1 MIYSLAAR
9 GSRFAAIFA
18 KWLTLGCLALPAGWA
33 AESAP
38 VTDPAVF
45 PPDIAVQSMFRKALT
60 FRVAQAASVP
70 ISVANAA
77 TFEAVDS
84 MSGGG
89 LTSNT
94 FGTVFSPTS
103 GPGRL
108 LPDVPLNNWGDDFV
122 GGKAPTSLNGVRV
135 LVNGK
140 ESFVS
145 FIGRGERIG
154 TGSDQINFVT
164 PDDTA
169 LGPVSIEIFQGQDKV
184 AASMVNRRGVASPG
198 IFAFASQNG
207 AVFAAAVSL
216 DGKFIAPVGIFGP
229 GLSRPAASREII
241 SIFGAGYGATDPPVP
256 AGEIVTVLSA
266 IPASEISATVGGLP
280 ATVFFGGLAPN
291 LAGLYQFNIE
301 VPQLPN
307 GNHIVT
313 IGRSGINNQAGLSIP
328 VQNP

>member
-9 GSRFAAIFA
+9 SSRLGVIFA

-45 PPDIAVQSMFRKALT
+45 PPDVAIRNMFRKALT
-60 FRVAQAASVP
+60 FRVAQAATVP

-84 MSGGG
+84 MGGGG

-94 FGTVFSPTS
+94 FGTVFSPS
-103 GPGRL
+103 AGPGRL
-108 LPDVPLNNWGDDFV
+108 LPDVPLNDWADDFV
-122 GGKAPTSLNGVRV
+122 SGMAPNSLNGVRV

-140 ESFVS
+140 ESFIS
-145 FIGRGERIG
+145 FIGRGEDIG

-169 LGPVSIEIFQGQDKV
+169 LGPVSIEIFQGQEKV
-184 AASMVNRRGVASPG
+184 AASMVNRRDVASPG
-198 IFAFASQNG
+198 LFAFASQNG
-207 AVFAAAVSL
+207 ATFAAAVSL
-216 DGKFIAPVGIFGP
+216 DGKFIAPEGIFGP
-229 GLSRPAASREII
+229 GLSRPAASGEII
-241 SIFGAGYGATDPPVP
+241 LIFGAGYGATDPPVP
-256 AGEIVTVLSA
+256 AGKIVTVLSA
-266 IPASEISATVGGLP
+266 IPASEVRATIGGLP
-280 ATVFFGGLAPN
+280 ATVLFGGLAPN
-291 LAGLYQFNIE
+291 FTGLYQFNIQ

-307 GNHIVT
+307 GNHIIM
-313 IGRSGINNQAGLSIP
+313 IGRSGINSQAGLSIP